1 MHYVYIMTNKRNG
14 TLYIGTTRNLYE
26 RVAQHKYKKIAG
38 FTKDNNCTMLVYYEE
53 YELAT
58 EAIQREKN
66 MKKWK
71 RLWKLTKIE
80 ENNPD
85 WNDLSLEWE

>member
-1 MHYVYIMTNKRNG
+1 
-14 TLYIGTTRNLYE
+14 
-26 RVAQHKYKKIAG
+26 
-38 FTKDNNCTMLVYYEE
+38 
-53 YELAT
+53 LAT

-71 RLWKLTKIE
+71 RFWKLRVIE
-80 ENNPD
+80 ETNSE